1 MGDSAYSRH
10 LRVAGNVQPGSI
22 RRSGTSVNFVLMEND
37 QLLPVVYSGTEA
49 PPDTFKDDSQALADG
64 SFGRDGVFHAKQLQ
78 AKCASKYAPKT
89 ADPKNVTQVQ
99 PRALLRCPTNPQ
111 LISRN
116 PHQAGRLRPRLQ
128 LFHPLSSSRGFFF
141 HRRGYR
147 FGQTV
152 RTFRCAQRCDL
163 RICRGADLHNSGRQR
178 GGEDHFTARAGGTGA
193 AYQRQ
198 RHHPGDYQVARDLS
212 RIWVTWRIRRCYT
225 TN

>member
-1 MGDSAYSRH
+1 MSADTRKYLKFGSAVTVILLSLGFLAYTGVQESKSYYVTIKELHGMGDSAYSRH

-99 PRALLRCPTNPQ
+99 PASP
-111 LISRN
+111 
-116 PHQAGRLRPRLQ
+116 
-128 LFHPLSSSRGFFF
+128 
-141 HRRGYR
+141 
-147 FGQTV
+147 
-152 RTFRCAQRCDL
+152 
-163 RICRGADLHNSGRQR
+163 
-178 GGEDHFTARAGGTGA
+178 A
-193 AYQRQ
+193 AM
-198 RHHPGDYQVARDLS
+198 S
-212 RIWVTWRIRRCYT
+212 
-225 TN
+225 N